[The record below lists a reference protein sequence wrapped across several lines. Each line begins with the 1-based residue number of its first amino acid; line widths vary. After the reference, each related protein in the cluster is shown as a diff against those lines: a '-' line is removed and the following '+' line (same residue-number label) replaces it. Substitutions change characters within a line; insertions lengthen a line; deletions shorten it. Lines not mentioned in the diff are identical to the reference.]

1 VEKRNS
7 QRLVTVLLLFGII
20 ALLVSIV
27 VPVLNRYR
35 ETAGRD
41 PCASNLRQLG
51 QALLLY
57 QMDHKG
63 LWPQRIEE
71 ATAPL
76 DVPPVVLTCIVAEKP
91 FVFLR
96 GGAVASTLGENDV
109 VAYEPAE
116 YHDGRGGCA
125 LFGDGHVMWLTPE
138 ELKAAI
144 ARPVSTTRAV
154 ATTTT
159 TAP

>member
-1 VEKRNS
+1 VEKRKS
-7 QRLVTVLLLFGII
+7 QRLVAVLVVCGII
-20 ALLVSIV
+20 ALLASIV
-27 VPVLNRYR
+27 MPVANRYR
-35 ETAGRD
+35 ERASRD

-57 QMDHKG
+57 EMDHKG
-63 LWPQRIEE
+63 FWPLRLE
-71 ATAPL
+71 AAPL

-96 GGAVASTLGENDV
+96 GGAVAGTLGENDV